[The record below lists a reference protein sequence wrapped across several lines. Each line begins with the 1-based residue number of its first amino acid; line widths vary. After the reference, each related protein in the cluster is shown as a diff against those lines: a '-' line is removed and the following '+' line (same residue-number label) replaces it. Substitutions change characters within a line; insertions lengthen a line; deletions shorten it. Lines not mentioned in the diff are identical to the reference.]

1 MQLSDII
8 TPKRVVSSL
17 EGASKKRVLE
27 LAAEFIAE
35 ESQMDSEDIY
45 QGLIDRE
52 RLGSTGI
59 GFGVA
64 IPHCRM
70 TSLSD
75 EEAYGY
81 LIQLN
86 QGIDFDSIDGQPVEL
101 LFVLLVPEST
111 NQVHLNLLAQL
122 ADCFAND
129 QFRHNLQM
137 ATDANELFDIASK
150 AFRTAPA

>member
-8 TPKRVVSSL
+8 SSERVISNL
-17 EGASKKRVLE
+17 AGASKKRVLE
-27 LAAEFIAE
+27 LASEFIAD
-35 ESQMDSEDIY
+35 ESRLESEDIY

-70 TSLSD
+70 ADLPQNETR
-75 EEAYGY
+75 GY
-81 LIQLN
+81 LVQLS
-86 QGIDFDSIDGQPVEL
+86 QGVDFDAIDGKKVGL

-111 NQVHLNLLAQL
+111 NQLHLNLLAEL
-122 ADCFAND
+122 ADCFSND
-129 QFRHNLQM
+129 QFRNDLQL
-137 ATDANELFDIASK
+137 AKGAQELYEIVSK
-150 AFRTAPA
+150 VFRLKGS